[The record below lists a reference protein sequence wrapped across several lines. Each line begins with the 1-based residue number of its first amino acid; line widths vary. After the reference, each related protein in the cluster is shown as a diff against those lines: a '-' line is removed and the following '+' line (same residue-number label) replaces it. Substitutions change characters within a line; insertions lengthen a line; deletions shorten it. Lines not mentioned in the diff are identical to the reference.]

1 MLLRTEKLTKMY
13 GLFRALCD
21 FDITIDKESI
31 VGFVG
36 PNGAGKTTAMRI
48 ISTLMPATSG
58 EVYINEVPL
67 KEDLSAARRA
77 IGFVPDYFGVYSA
90 ITSTEYLDFYAGLND
105 VPVNDR
111 KALISDMLE
120 LVNLTDKANVNV
132 NSLSRGMKQRLCLAR
147 CLLHDP
153 QLLILDEPASGLDP
167 QARAD
172 LKYILRALRA
182 EGKAVLISSHIL
194 PELGEFCDK
203 VVILNRGKKVADGT
217 IEEIS
222 EKIGEK
228 TKLSYV
234 LAGETDFELAV
245 GAARSAGVEGEII
258 RDGMKLEIEFSGND
272 EEVADLTRRMVLSG
286 VRVVTVD
293 RTRRTLEQVFLEVI
307 EDAKENK

>member
-258 RDGMKLEIEFSGND
+258 RDGMRLEIEFSGND